1 VFTSASS
8 WEAYSARKELAPD
21 VRRSTMDRTTVTLDA
36 QFDTLDAHVEGVG
49 NAQVAGSPSGM
60 PEFVRE
66 TATTWPEPA
75 PVPLPHDE
83 DDMDR
88 VIFAA
93 LVSPYV

>member
-1 VFTSASS
+1 
-8 WEAYSARKELAPD
+8 
-21 VRRSTMDRTTVTLDA
+21 MDRTTVTLDA

>member
-1 VFTSASS
+1 
-8 WEAYSARKELAPD
+8 
-21 VRRSTMDRTTVTLDA
+21 MDRTTVTLDA

-49 NAQVAGSPSGM
+49 NAEAVGSPAGL
-60 PEFVRE
+60 PELVRE

-75 PVPLPHDE
+75 PVPLPQDE
-83 DDMDR
+83 EEMDS